1 MFAFKHK
8 VTGKFV
14 GFDYSSQD
22 SEFSFSTTFDLVESE
37 YADNVYASSNLVDLQ
52 KMCDPDYNVAW
63 YNQTYSSPSVVCVDL
78 TEYHIVNL
86 LTGEIVQ

>member
-22 SEFSFSTTFDLVESE
+22 SEFSFSTTFDLVDSE
-37 YADNVYASSNLVDLQ
+37 YADNVYATTALDDMQRLI
-52 KMCDPDYNVAW
+52 DPSYSVAW
-63 YNQTYSSPSVVCVDL
+63 YNQSYSSPAKGGLDL